1 MDTNTLMSFEGLAN
15 INLTSGL
22 ARPFKH
28 CSGQTL
34 RSSEIRFLN
43 NSKLLGEPCALETL
57 GTTCSHHSNV
67 FVCLLACLLACLF
80 VCLFV
85 CFSVLFVCL
94 CLLSL
99 KSVGKP
105 AYNSRMACSK
115 TQLDVRCLD
124 RTYQT
129 KKHRKSYLGIKSTV
143 QVVASTC

>member
-1 MDTNTLMSFEGLAN
+1 MLLDTNTLMSFEGLAN

-67 FVCLLACLLACLF
+67 FVCLLACLFVCLFFFCF

-85 CFSVLFVCL
+85 F
-94 CLLSL
+94 LSL

-129 KKHRKSYLGIKSTV
+129 KRHRKSYLGIKSTV
-143 QVVASTC
+143 QVVVSTC